1 MTKILGLTGP
11 TGAGKTTVS
20 RLFTEQGCIVM
31 DCDKIAREV
40 TTYHVDCLKDLCY
53 AFGSDI
59 VNEKGILNRTLLA
72 QRAFANKEQT
82 QKLNRITHPWIV
94 KEIRTLIQQYQEQ
107 GANVIVLDAPTLIE
121 SGLYK
126 ICYKTIVVLA
136 PMQVRL
142 ERIMQRDRLT
152 KEEARL
158 SIHAQPQDSFY
169 LSQCDVVL
177 DGCSARAEL
186 YKQIA
191 DILRKAG

>member
-82 QKLNRITHPWIV
+82 QKLNRIT
-94 KEIRTLIQQYQEQ
+94 QEQ

-152 KEEARL
+152 KEEALLR
-158 SIHAQPQDSFY
+158 IHAQPQDSFY